1 MNPYLP
7 IRKVPLDYNGIS
19 SSAYSVQ
26 MQHQRSDRI
35 MDGTEWKETG
45 VVGHSYLLL
54 PNEEVKEAANQV
66 AKECNL
72 NFTHDKTFFNGRSY
86 AYSMRSDHVCG
97 EVAQNDDVA
106 LGMQFWNSYDGSKA
120 FGFAMMLYRLI
131 CTNGMM
137 SKDHFNTY
145 RFKHEPSSSDW
156 HENLEQ
162 VVTNINNLS
171 NGSQSLDNLLRNL
184 RSLSSLRVTTDEL
197 GTLRHG
203 YLKDIPVQLWG
214 NIVDNF
220 TNPDIPRNP
229 HTKHTGWDLLN
240 TATDLLWHK
249 EKPTVASYGQN
260 ATIVDGLCRAVA

>member
-19 SSAYSVQ
+19 SSAYAVQ
-26 MQHQRSDRI
+26 MQHEPGKDTPNS
-35 MDGTEWKETG
+35 EWKEAG
-45 VVGHSYLLL
+45 VVGHSYLLVD
-54 PNEEVKEAANQV
+54 NDNVRKAAEQV
-66 AKECNL
+66 AEESKL
-72 NFTHDKTFFNGRSY
+72 QFVHDKTFFNGRSY
-86 AYSMRSDHVCG
+86 AYSLKSDHVAG
-97 EVAQNDDVA
+97 EVTKGDDVA

-145 RFKHEPSSSDW
+145 RFKHQPSN
-156 HENLEQ
+156 ENWEESLEQ

-171 NGSQSLDNLLRNL
+171 NGSQSLDNFISNL
-184 RSLSSLRVTTDEL
+184 RSLSNLNVTTEKL

-203 YLKDIPVQLWG
+203 YLKDVPVQLWG
-214 NIVDNF
+214 NIVDRF
-220 TNPDIPRNP
+220 TDPNVPRNP
-229 HTKHTGWDLLN
+229 HIKHTGWDLLN

-249 EKPTVASYGQN
+249 EKPTVSSYGQN
-260 ATIVDGLCRAVA
+260 ATIVDGLCQAVA